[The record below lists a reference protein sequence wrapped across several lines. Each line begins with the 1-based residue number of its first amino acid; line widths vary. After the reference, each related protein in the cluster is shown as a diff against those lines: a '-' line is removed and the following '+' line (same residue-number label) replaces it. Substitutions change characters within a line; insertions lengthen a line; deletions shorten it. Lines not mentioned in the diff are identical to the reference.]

1 VNITS
6 SAQYL
11 PLPFLRGNYR
21 YTLAIGNLT
30 ESVVLQFQPEGTTDW
45 YTYTD
50 TAITSSGI
58 VDSIVFQ
65 ITALNCPM
73 RLAFAAAPETPYF
86 VTAAYEVYPHN

>member
-1 VNITS
+1 MNITS